1 MNKAAYYKYSYWG
14 VVQSTKSI
22 IGRKE
27 ITNGDLTTV
36 KDKTNAGI
44 TAHTATT
51 ALLTMIMEMGKITS
65 PDMTIGANGPI
76 TGITVRMET
85 GAIITRTK
93 ADMETARMEIAR
105 RMGTSNLNVRT
116 TARRTTKVLSPA
128 RRRTARLKEA

>member
-1 MNKAAYYKYSYWG
+1 
-14 VVQSTKSI
+14 
-22 IGRKE
+22 
-27 ITNGDLTTV
+27 
-36 KDKTNAGI
+36 
-44 TAHTATT
+44 
-51 ALLTMIMEMGKITS
+51 MIMEMGKITS

-76 TGITVRMET
+76 MGITVRMET

-116 TARRTTKVLSPA
+116 TARRTTQVLSPA